1 MSFTC
6 AGISSWAVCVALS
19 EAPLCNTTMTDCS
32 WSDSSFKVL
41 WRAFKLR
48 CEQVTDPGWNNI
60 SSGNAAS
67 TETGLPAANMSE
79 VGLHVLG
86 VCTCSLL

>member
-1 MSFTC
+1 MGMSFTC
-6 AGISSWAVCVALS
+6 AGISSWAVRVAPS
-19 EAPLCNTTMTDCS
+19 ESPLCTTTMTGS
-32 WSDSSFKVL
+32 SDSKVL

-48 CEQVTDPGWNNI
+48 CEQVSDPGWNNI